1 MNLTELIKIDPE
13 EVIDV
18 ITDWLYDNSI
28 SDNEAPEDEF
38 FVEEFDHG
46 AFIRWGSKK
55 GDFPRLASGG
65 LFPNKYHIIT
75 SGELVDE
82 KIVIS
87 DDNAKIPFDIE
98 QLVWK
103 FLLETQMKD
112 CDKGYEIP
120 EVKTPNGDIFKIKVE
135 KINP

>member
-1 MNLTELIKIDPE
+1 MELIRIDPE
-13 EVIDV
+13 EVIDE
-18 ITDWLYDNSI
+18 ITDWLYDDSI
-28 SDNEAPEDEF
+28 EDNEAPEDGF
-38 FVEEFDHG
+38 FVEKFEHG

-65 LFPNKYHIIT
+65 LFPDEHFIIT

-82 KIVIS
+82 KIIIS
-87 DDNAKIPFDIE
+87 DNDAKIPFDME

-103 FLLETQMKD
+103 HLLETKMED

-120 EVKTPNGDIFKIKVE
+120 QVKIPNGDIFKITVE